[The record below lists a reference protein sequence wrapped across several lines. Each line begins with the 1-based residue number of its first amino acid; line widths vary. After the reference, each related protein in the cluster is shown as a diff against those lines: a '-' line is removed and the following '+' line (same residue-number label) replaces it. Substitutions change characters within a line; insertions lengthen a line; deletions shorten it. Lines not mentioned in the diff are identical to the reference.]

1 MTLGWLR
8 GDFSLSSSSISR
20 RGVMSSKLPPRP
32 HDRDG
37 NDGGGGSH
45 RCARPPTERLSFARR
60 LVLGFF
66 CVNGMEPIW
75 TLPSRFG
82 LGITLIYVDWLH
94 YYVHCAHPTLR
105 CARGCIDTGGC
116 ARPQAACQCLCA
128 LGFLNAHCAAPRL
141 PRARIHA
148 EAIEQT
154 PFKFSSAPST
164 GVQIQKLD
172 VMLVQK
178 TSWEVEPTNLMQKGH
193 GGC

>member
-8 GDFSLSSSSISR
+8 GDFSLSSSSLSR
-20 RGVMSSKLPPRP
+20 RGVMSLKLERQP
-32 HDRDG
+32 HDRAD
-37 NDGGGGSH
+37 DDGGGSH
-45 RCARPPTERLSFARR
+45 RCTRPPTERLSFARR

-105 CARGCIDTGGC
+105 SARGCIDTGGR

-128 LGFLNAHCAAPRL
+128 LGFLNAHRAAPRR
-141 PRARIHA
+141 PRAHPRGSHRA
-148 EAIEQT
+148 NA
-154 PFKFSSAPST
+154 
-164 GVQIQKLD
+164 V
-172 VMLVQK
+172 
-178 TSWEVEPTNLMQKGH
+178 
-193 GGC
+193 

>member
-1 MTLGWLR
+1 VVAA
-8 GDFSLSSSSISR
+8 IA
-20 RGVMSSKLPPRP
+20 
-32 HDRDG
+32 
-37 NDGGGGSH
+37 
-45 RCARPPTERLSFARR
+45 ARPQTERLSFARR

-105 CARGCIDTGGC
+105 CEAALIRAAAAASSMSMPLCFGVPKRPPRACRG
-116 ARPQAACQCLCA
+116 
-128 LGFLNAHCAAPRL
+128 
-141 PRARIHA
+141 RARIHA

-178 TSWEVEPTNLMQKGH
+178 TSSEASCRKAE
-193 GGC
+193 GCKRLRAEARQGEWILN